1 MGTTIVIIDRLPAMQ
16 ELAGVGSWVVFTNA
30 GNTESRESE
39 VKRILKAACLKKG
52 KRKYG

>member
-1 MGTTIVIIDRLPAMQ
+1 MGAAVVIIDRSPVMQ
-16 ELAGVGSWVVFTNA
+16 ELAGVGGGVVFTNV

-39 VKRILKAACLKKG
+39 VRRILKAACLKKE